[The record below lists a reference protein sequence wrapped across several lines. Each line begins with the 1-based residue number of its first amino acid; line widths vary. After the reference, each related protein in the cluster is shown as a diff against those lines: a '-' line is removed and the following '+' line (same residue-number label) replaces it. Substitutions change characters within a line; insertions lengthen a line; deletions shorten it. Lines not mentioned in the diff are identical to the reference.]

1 VKLLKTLMINV
12 SKDIQGL
19 YVSSVIYIISQEKG
33 VILNQLL
40 INVGI
45 VNSKYMNSLIQIK

>member
-1 VKLLKTLMINV
+1 MINV
-12 SKDIQGL
+12 SKVIQEL
-19 YVSSVIYIISQEKG
+19 YASSVIYIISQEKG